1 MFPPLFTETMKA
13 RERMKKC
20 KWVKIGCLVL
30 LSAVFIGFVIYFN
43 TTLHFPKPGDA
54 EIGIT
59 YAKARVVSIDQ
70 EDIGPDPDFNYIRIG
85 KQWLTL
91 EILSGDQKGH
101 TTTAINYIERVNNRP
116 AVVGTNMIIS
126 SYDGFITT
134 MIVNYNREASIYMI
148 AALFFAAVL
157 LIGRKKGLKSIAGLL
172 FTLMGVFFL
181 FIPMILR
188 GVEPIIAAIIVVI
201 LSAVVS
207 LTVLNGLC
215 KKTLIAAVSCII
227 CTLLAG
233 GIGYLTG
240 QISHISTLN
249 TGEAELLLF
258 ISNDTALEIKNLL
271 FAGIL
276 IAALGAVMDTSMSLA
291 SSLVEMKEIN
301 PSLTRS
307 QLFRSG
313 MNIGKDVMGTMT
325 NTLILAFTGSSIN
338 TLLVYFMYGLPYIG
352 FINLDLIVIEI
363 VKGLSGSLAVV
374 LSIPITTLLG
384 SRILTAD
391 RKSGF
396 IKIFK

>member
-1 MFPPLFTETMKA
+1 MFPPFFTETMKA

-157 LIGRKKGLKSIAGLL
+157 LIGRKKAAQIHCRTVIYFDGRVL
-172 FTLMGVFFL
+172 FVHSDDSS
-181 FIPMILR
+181 R
-188 GVEPIIAAIIVVI
+188 GGAYYSCYHCCYPFCGC
-201 LSAVVS
+201 
-207 LTVLNGLC
+207 LTD
-215 KKTLIAAVSCII
+215 
-227 CTLLAG
+227 
-233 GIGYLTG
+233 
-240 QISHISTLN
+240 STKW
-249 TGEAELLLF
+249 F
-258 ISNDTALEIKNLL
+258 
-271 FAGIL
+271 
-276 IAALGAVMDTSMSLA
+276 V
-291 SSLVEMKEIN
+291 
-301 PSLTRS
+301 
-307 QLFRSG
+307 
-313 MNIGKDVMGTMT
+313 
-325 NTLILAFTGSSIN
+325 
-338 TLLVYFMYGLPYIG
+338 
-352 FINLDLIVIEI
+352 
-363 VKGLSGSLAVV
+363 
-374 LSIPITTLLG
+374 
-384 SRILTAD
+384 
-391 RKSGF
+391 
-396 IKIFK
+396 